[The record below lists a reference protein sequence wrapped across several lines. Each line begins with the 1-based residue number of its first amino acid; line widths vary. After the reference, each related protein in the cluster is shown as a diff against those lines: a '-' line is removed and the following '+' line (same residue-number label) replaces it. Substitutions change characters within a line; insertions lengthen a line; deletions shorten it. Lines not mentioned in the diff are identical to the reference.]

1 MRAFFYAYYQVVLL
15 KREEELDEHLECVV
29 ERTIVVELKHA
40 KVHVAAAQTPLEYI
54 EADRDAFEFHR
65 IDLVFGGIGA
75 RHEFSQQ
82 ASRAGRLSGV
92 ELRRIYAQYAV
103 AVRADE
109 TRGLAEQQDAV
120 RWADL
125 EDETLRAVLHELGHE
140 LEDGRRDERLV
151 VPDLDGFREEWQIA
165 RIQPLE

>member
-1 MRAFFYAYYQVVLL
+1 MRVYTYYQIVLL
-15 KREEELDEHLECVV
+15 KWKQKLDEHFECVV
-29 ERTIVVELKHA
+29 ERTIIVELKHT
-40 KVHVAAAQTPLEYI
+40 KVHIAAAQTPLEYI
-54 EADRDAFEFHR
+54 EADRDAFEFHG
-65 IDLVFGGIGA
+65 IDLIFGCIGA
-75 RHEFSQQ
+75 GHEFIEE
-82 ASRAGRLSGV
+82 ASRAGRLSSF
-92 ELRRIYAQYAV
+92 ELRWVYAQYAV

-140 LEDGRRDERLV
+140 LENGRRDERLV
-151 VPDLDGFREEWQIA
+151 VPDLDGFREERQIA